1 MRMYLYSCENNVL
14 EVLLKNKGL
23 EERKMNKESRRE
35 KRKKKRRSKMRMGY
49 YKWDVVNYMGRD
61 W

>member
-1 MRMYLYSCENNVL
+1 MKERV
-14 EVLLKNKGL
+14 
-23 EERKMNKESRRE
+23 EESKMNKESKKE
-35 KRKKKRRSKMRMGY
+35 KRKKKSRSKMRMGY